1 VEDVRSDLNALEQLV
16 NLLVRHLFTELS
28 EDISQLS
35 SANVTVSFLIK
46 DLETTDKFL
55 YSPKTGI
62 DQQRFSMVGWRM
74 RFTYLGY
81 QRV

>member
-1 VEDVRSDLNALEQLV
+1 MEDVRSDLNALEQLV